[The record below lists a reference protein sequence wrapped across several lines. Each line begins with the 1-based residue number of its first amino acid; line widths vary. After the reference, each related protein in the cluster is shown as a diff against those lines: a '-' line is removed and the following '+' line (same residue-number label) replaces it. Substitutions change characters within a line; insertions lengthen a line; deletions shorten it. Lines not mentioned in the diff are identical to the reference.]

1 MWTVEISSEGLRIS
15 SEDIHAQ
22 SNNVYELKT
31 KKDIITYLHKS
42 VFSPV
47 PSTYIDAI
55 NSGLFTTWPGL
66 TEELVYKHIDKYTAT
81 TKVHLQQIRK
91 NILSTKLPMSTRNP
105 QQTAMTTSST
115 KNMSQQIILSP
126 QRLMN

>member
-42 VFSPV
+42 VFIPV
-47 PSTYIDAI
+47 PSTYIDEI
-55 NSGLFTTWPGL
+55 NPCFFTTWPGL
-66 TEELVYKHIDKYTAT
+66 TEELVYKHIDKNPAT
-81 TKVHLQQIRK
+81 TKVHIHQIR
-91 NILSTKLPMSTRNP
+91 
-105 QQTAMTTSST
+105 
-115 KNMSQQIILSP
+115 
-126 QRLMN
+126 